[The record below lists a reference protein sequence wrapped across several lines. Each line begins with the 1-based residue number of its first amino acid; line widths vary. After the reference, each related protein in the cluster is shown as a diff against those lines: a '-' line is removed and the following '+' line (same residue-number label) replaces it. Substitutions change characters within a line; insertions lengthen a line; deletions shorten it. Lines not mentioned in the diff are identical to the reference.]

1 MERSTFI
8 SHIRIHAVVLT
19 TCLLACSLPAVG
31 CGQVAESAPAP
42 QYARI
47 SHSAYGEAIEA
58 ARALVQERIDDYPG
72 VSVAI
77 GVHGEVVWAEGFG
90 WADIEQRVPVRTTSK
105 FRIGSVSKP
114 MTAALLGLVYE
125 AGLIDLDAPVQTY
138 VPSFPE
144 KEYPITTRQLAGHL
158 SGIRHY
164 RGDEF
169 LSAIHYDNVLDG
181 LAIFADDPLEFEPGS
196 RYQYSSYG
204 WNLISAV
211 IEGATGEDFLEQM
224 QSRVFEALDLRN
236 TVPDQNQLII
246 MDRVRP
252 YELQDGLFYNS
263 PYVDNSYKWAGG
275 GFLSTAEDLVKFGLA
290 HMQPGYLQA
299 ETLDLWFTSQT
310 TNDGE
315 ETGYGIG
322 WSIGTDG
329 ADRRVIGHGG
339 GSVGGTTVLSIYPD
353 QDLVFAAIINL
364 SGAARFPRTEIV
376 DLFVAQE

>member
-1 MERSTFI
+1 
-8 SHIRIHAVVLT
+8 
-19 TCLLACSLPAVG
+19 
-31 CGQVAESAPAP
+31 
-42 QYARI
+42 
-47 SHSAYGEAIEA
+47 
-58 ARALVQERIDDYPG
+58 
-72 VSVAI
+72 
-77 GVHGEVVWAEGFG
+77 
-90 WADIEQRVPVRTTSK
+90 
-105 FRIGSVSKP
+105 
-114 MTAALLGLVYE
+114 
-125 AGLIDLDAPVQTY
+125 
-138 VPSFPE
+138 
-144 KEYPITTRQLAGHL
+144 
-158 SGIRHY
+158 
-164 RGDEF
+164 
-169 LSAIHYDNVLDG
+169 
-181 LAIFADDPLEFEPGS
+181 
-196 RYQYSSYG
+196 
-204 WNLISAV
+204 
-211 IEGATGEDFLEQM
+211 M

-322 WSIGTDG
+322 WSIGADG